1 MQFDIALEPEL
12 SADQLVEL
20 GLLADQYDIGTMW
33 VTNDPQARDLFML
46 YARVAQA
53 TQRLRLGVMAISP
66 FEIHPVKL
74 STALQTL
81 NEMSKGR
88 ASIIVGGGGA
98 ILANTRLDLSRR
110 VRAVRECID
119 ILKRTQAR
127 EALHYDGELYPVWNY
142 KTAWAVAPV
151 PRVLAGANA
160 DQMMRMSTRQA
171 DGIHMSDMPLELL
184 PKAIRKIEASLRDRH
199 RSTSAFEI
207 NNFWAFHVKNELRD
221 AQLEARSRLILRGML
236 KPMYLKP
243 FLRDDE
249 VEFVRAN
256 IKSFYKPF
264 HDRPTFYE
272 TGGGFDGIPESLVD
286 KMVEHL
292 TLTVSTDDLDNTIEQ
307 LKKFSDAGLTH
318 ITLGIHDQPADA
330 IRLIGER
337 VIPAFKNKAT

>member
-1 MQFDIALEPEL
+1 MQFDIALEPEV
-12 SADQLVEL
+12 SADQLVQL
-20 GLLADQYDIGTMW
+20 AVLADNYDIGTLW

-46 YARVAQA
+46 YSRVAQH
-53 TQRLRLGVMAISP
+53 TSKVRLGVMAISP

-81 NEMSKGR
+81 NEMTKGR

-119 ILKRTQAR
+119 ILKQTHAR
-127 EALHYDGELYPVWNY
+127 RALKYDGELYPVWNY
-142 KTAWAVAPV
+142 KTAWAVDPP

-160 DQMMRMSTRQA
+160 DQMLRMSTRQA
-171 DGIHMSDMPLELL
+171 DGVHMSDMPLELL
-184 PKAIRKIEASLRDRH
+184 PGVLRKLDKSLRNRN
-199 RSTSAFEI
+199 RSSEEFEI
-207 NNFWAFHVKNELRD
+207 NNFWAFHVKDDPREAR
-221 AQLEARSRLILRGML
+221 LEARSRLILRGML

-243 FLRDDE
+243 FLNDDE

-256 IKSFYKPF
+256 IQSFYKPF
-264 HDRPTFYE
+264 HGRESFYKS
-272 TGGGFDGIPESLVD
+272 GGGFDNIPEALIE

-292 TLTVSTDDLDNTIEQ
+292 TLTGSADEIDKTVEQ
-307 LKKFSDAGLTH
+307 LRRFAEAGLTH
-318 ITLGIHDQPADA
+318 ITLGIHDNPADA

-337 VIPAFKNKAT
+337 VIPAYRKRSA